1 MSLLEVLQLIGYST
15 AAALHFWIAA
25 MLFKRRRVLGRLERV
40 LLVLAVTLGVWH
52 TSNLLVA
59 LHAMLGLSADRWT
72 VLLRLVDTFAVV
84 SITLTYPLLLHVHLH
99 LWANARRR
107 ALTWSERARV
117 YLSYAPAL
125 FLVYAA
131 PKLWTGAYAPMFV
144 RLSHLLLPFALW
156 AAYALC
162 LVAGTDFFIARMSK
176 SQTERRLLRTLAAS
190 FLTIAALIL
199 AVYAFRLGEGT
210 PLGQYL
216 KTLANLGSLLPTAL
230 LAYHIYR
237 YRYLELILKESLI
250 VASFAS
256 VVLVVYLYGIRTLAL
271 WTTARYGLR
280 PGAVE
285 SLMILMLALVAAPL
299 RRWLD
304 RRFRQLFEQEAG
316 LFRDVVARIGESAGR
331 YGQLSELLRFV
342 EERAAEALGLRRVRL
357 LALASTSDNEGVNG
371 DSPPA
376 VGREEAVARLE
387 RNGGG
392 ANKNTDARVD
402 ARSSLTVGV
411 DVVEEESSDEDGGEL
426 NWEARVLKLSREGG
440 WTPVEDSSLLR
451 ERSWEVAYPL
461 RREERVVGLMLVDAA
476 QDALT
481 YEVRSV
487 LELLA
492 GQVAIAI
499 EDDRLVGENVRL
511 ERRIAHSERLA
522 ALGRMAATVAHEV
535 KNPLS
540 AIKSIAQVMREDN
553 YLKRE
558 YARDLELIVGE
569 TDRLSRSV
577 TQMLSFARSAPHD
590 DEPRRADELIQTVVQ
605 LFRKE
610 AAARN
615 VSIKTDIGQA
625 TVELDGAC
633 AASLRDALS
642 NLLLNALQ
650 ATPDGGQVRLVA
662 RTDGEKLSLVVAD
675 SGPGVPREYR
685 ERIWEPFF
693 TTRQRGTGLGL
704 AIVRKRIQEV
714 GGEARLA
721 ESRGGEGARFE
732 LTVPAR
738 GQSA

>member
-1 MSLLEVLQLIGYST
+1 MSLFEVLQLIGYST

-25 MLFKRRRVLGRLERV
+25 MLFRRRRMLGRLERV

-72 VLLRLVDTFAVV
+72 FLLRLVDTFAVV

-117 YLSYAPAL
+117 YLSYVPAL

-271 WTTARYGLR
+271 WVTAQYGLR

-285 SLMILMLALVAAPL
+285 SLMILMLALVASPL

-304 RRFRQLFEQEAG
+304 RRFRRLFEQEAG

-331 YGQLSELLRFV
+331 YGQLPELLRFV

-357 LALASTSDNEGVNG
+357 LAISSTSDNEGVNG
-371 DSPPA
+371 DSPSV
-376 VGREEAVARLE
+376 VGREEMGARLE
-387 RNGGG
+387 RNGDGT
-392 ANKNTDARVD
+392 NKSEAARVYKRERTID
-402 ARSSLTVGV
+402 ESARVIDEKGRVTREREGTTVERERAIGEREQASVLGRVTAEGRLDVRSSLAVGG
-411 DVVEEESSDEDGGEL
+411 DAVEEDSTGVGGGVFEEGSSVEGGGVL
-426 NWEARVLKLSREGG
+426 NWEARVLKLSRDDG
-440 WTPVEDSSLLR
+440 WTPVEGVSLLR
-451 ERSWEVAYPL
+451 A
-461 RREERVVGLMLVDAA
+461 
-476 QDALT
+476 
-481 YEVRSV
+481 
-487 LELLA
+487 
-492 GQVAIAI
+492 
-499 EDDRLVGENVRL
+499 
-511 ERRIAHSERLA
+511 
-522 ALGRMAATVAHEV
+522 
-535 KNPLS
+535 
-540 AIKSIAQVMREDN
+540 
-553 YLKRE
+553 
-558 YARDLELIVGE
+558 
-569 TDRLSRSV
+569 
-577 TQMLSFARSAPHD
+577 
-590 DEPRRADELIQTVVQ
+590 
-605 LFRKE
+605 
-610 AAARN
+610 
-615 VSIKTDIGQA
+615 
-625 TVELDGAC
+625 
-633 AASLRDALS
+633 
-642 NLLLNALQ
+642 
-650 ATPDGGQVRLVA
+650 
-662 RTDGEKLSLVVAD
+662 
-675 SGPGVPREYR
+675 
-685 ERIWEPFF
+685 
-693 TTRQRGTGLGL
+693 
-704 AIVRKRIQEV
+704 
-714 GGEARLA
+714 
-721 ESRGGEGARFE
+721 
-732 LTVPAR
+732 
-738 GQSA
+738 

>member
-1 MSLLEVLQLIGYST
+1 M
-15 AAALHFWIAA
+15 
-25 MLFKRRRVLGRLERV
+25 
-40 LLVLAVTLGVWH
+40 
-52 TSNLLVA
+52 SNLLVA

-107 ALTWSERARV
+107 ALTWRARARV
-117 YLSYAPAL
+117 YVSYVPAL

-190 FLTIAALIL
+190 FLTIAALIMT
-199 AVYAFRLGEGT
+199 VYAFGVGSGT

-331 YGQLSELLRFV
+331 YGQLPELLRFV

-357 LALASTSDNEGVNG
+357 LAISSTSDNGGING
-371 DSPPA
+371 DSPSV
-376 VGREEAVARLE
+376 VGREEMGARLE
-387 RNGGG
+387 RNGDGT
-392 ANKNTDARVD
+392 NKSEAARVD
-402 ARSSLTVGV
+402 KRERTIDERACVIDERGRVTDERERTTVKREQASVPGRVTAEGRLDVRSLLAVGG
-411 DVVEEESSDEDGGEL
+411 DAVE
-426 NWEARVLKLSREGG
+426 
-440 WTPVEDSSLLR
+440 EDSS
-451 ERSWEVAYPL
+451 
-461 RREERVVGLMLVDAA
+461 G
-476 QDALT
+476 
-481 YEVRSV
+481 
-487 LELLA
+487 
-492 GQVAIAI
+492 
-499 EDDRLVGENVRL
+499 
-511 ERRIAHSERLA
+511 
-522 ALGRMAATVAHEV
+522 
-535 KNPLS
+535 
-540 AIKSIAQVMREDN
+540 
-553 YLKRE
+553 
-558 YARDLELIVGE
+558 
-569 TDRLSRSV
+569 
-577 TQMLSFARSAPHD
+577 
-590 DEPRRADELIQTVVQ
+590 
-605 LFRKE
+605 
-610 AAARN
+610 
-615 VSIKTDIGQA
+615 
-625 TVELDGAC
+625 
-633 AASLRDALS
+633 
-642 NLLLNALQ
+642 
-650 ATPDGGQVRLVA
+650 
-662 RTDGEKLSLVVAD
+662 
-675 SGPGVPREYR
+675 
-685 ERIWEPFF
+685 
-693 TTRQRGTGLGL
+693 
-704 AIVRKRIQEV
+704 V
-714 GGEARLA
+714 GG
-721 ESRGGEGARFE
+721 GVFDEG
-732 LTVPAR
+732 
-738 GQSA
+738 S